1 LVRRRSSEFLESGHH
16 FGVKKIIRKAFT
28 LIELLVVISIIA
40 LLIALL
46 LPALQLAR
54 DEARVAVCGSNMRQ
68 LGIAFQSYAIDH
80 DGYLPPHGYATSRGS
95 YHIEPLEMQII
106 MPYAGKENPPPYRFH
121 FGWNGPTGPG
131 FASDQIFMPCPANAP
146 AEENEVGLR
155 REYPPG
161 GNPHTPLNYGINY
174 ISVFSYLWPQES
186 KSTCKRGCFNGSA
199 RIEKIDPGVYISA
212 DAKSDCGTYRC
223 QRGTC
228 TTIYNPR
235 NSGSWSFN
243 IDVNQDGIPDSTTNV
258 MIGCTPYNGF
268 NPVHNESG
276 NLLFADGAVQRW
288 SLRDWSLEA
297 DKEDGIFGVGV
308 SKDLSIYH

>member
-1 LVRRRSSEFLESGHH
+1 MLVRRRSSKFLESGHH
-16 FGVKKIIRKAFT
+16 FGVKKVIRKAFT

-95 YHIEPLEMQII
+95 YHIEPLEM
-106 MPYAGKENPPPYRFH
+106 
-121 FGWNGPTGPG
+121 
-131 FASDQIFMPCPANAP
+131 PCPANGP
-146 AEENEVGLR
+146 AEEDEVGLR